1 MVSVTLI
8 SYYGIIHHMAKA
20 TLIFRDKQV
29 DLIDGSITEMVIW
42 QLEEPVPGSQHRF
55 KYRLFYGFPDR
66 PVVRYDNETGK
77 GDHRHI
83 EGREDAYAFT
93 DEKRLVEDFLADRR
107 RLGGK

>member
-1 MVSVTLI
+1 MN
-8 SYYGIIHHMAKA
+8 HMARA

-29 DLIDGSITEMVIW
+29 DPMEGSITEMVIW
-42 QLEEPVPGSQHRF
+42 QLEDPVPGCQHRF
-55 KYRLFYGFPDR
+55 KYRLFYGFPGQSL
-66 PVVRYDNETGK
+66 VRYDNETGK

-83 EGREDAYAFT
+83 EGREDAYTFT

>member
-1 MVSVTLI
+1 
-8 SYYGIIHHMAKA
+8 MAKA

-66 PVVRYDNETGK
+66 RVVRYDNETGK

>member
-1 MVSVTLI
+1 
-8 SYYGIIHHMAKA
+8 MAKA

-29 DLIDGSITEMVIW
+29 DLSDGSITEMVIW
-42 QLEEPVPGSQHRF
+42 QLEEPVPGSQHSF
-55 KYRLFYGFPDR
+55 KYRLFYGFPGR
-66 PVVRYDNETGK
+66 PVVRYDNETGQ

-83 EGREDAYAFT
+83 EGREDAYTFT